1 MVPTKYHR
9 INFRKKIFQNLTDG
23 FHFYF
28 EMLLI
33 MSGKFGYLK
42 DGSEESV
49 NLQSTKNRI
58 HNMIFSS
65 CSQDAGDVTSWRLAL
80 ISKFL

>member
-1 MVPTKYHR
+1 
-9 INFRKKIFQNLTDG
+9 
-23 FHFYF
+23 
-28 EMLLI
+28 MLLI

>member
-1 MVPTKYHR
+1 
-9 INFRKKIFQNLTDG
+9 
-23 FHFYF
+23 
-28 EMLLI
+28 MLLI
-33 MSGKFGYLK
+33 MFGKFGYLK
-42 DGSEESV
+42 DGSQESV

-65 CSQDAGDVTSWRLAL
+65 YSQDARNVSSWRLAL